1 MDEKV
6 KRLILKK
13 AKDWWRKEIATSHK
27 KNTEKLVNI
36 DRFIINPFIWSYLSY
51 FFEGNSSAESLARVL
66 IYPRILGTSI
76 VTSFGQRS
84 QQMITKLFEGIS
96 GSTTK
101 GIDIEFVDKI
111 DGRKKYCQV
120 KAGPNVIN
128 KDDVPTIKNHFR
140 DAMNLARTNNLQ
152 LQNSDFM
159 FCLLYGEDS
168 QKNTFVKEIEKDYPV
183 VIGEDFWR
191 RFTGDKN
198 FYRELIEAIRS
209 VAKESDSKLLIETV
223 VKKLAKQVTA
233 KYPKLV

>member
-1 MDEKV
+1 M
-6 KRLILKK
+6 
-13 AKDWWRKEIATSHK
+13 
-27 KNTEKLVNI
+27 
-36 DRFIINPFIWSYLSY
+36 
-51 FFEGNSSAESLARVL
+51 
-66 IYPRILGTSI
+66 

-128 KDDVPTIKNHFR
+128 KDDVPTVKNHFR

-168 QKNTFVKEIEKDYPV
+168 QKNAFVKEIEKDYPV
-183 VIGEDFWR
+183 VIGENFWV

-223 VKKLAKQVTA
+223 VKKLSKQIKV
-233 KYPKLV
+233 KYPDLV